1 MAKRGFVRRMVHS
14 MAAIAIGG
22 SAFQLSGCDPLVR
35 ESILSGLEATT
46 NALTD
51 TLVSAF
57 FLSLAD
63 EEETL
68 TSGGTGGLTTTKALP

>member
-1 MAKRGFVRRMVHS
+1 MANRGFVQRVKNGL
-14 MAAIAIGG
+14 AAAAIGG
-22 SAFQLSGCDPLVR
+22 SAFALAGCDPLVR
-35 ESILSGLEATT
+35 ESLLTGLEATT

-63 EEETL
+63 NNKPT
-68 TSGGTGGLTTTKALP
+68 GGGLTTTKPL